1 MCIIK
6 NVFLIVTFAS
16 ATKAISESVSI
27 CEPQLK
33 SSWTYNYETN
43 ISDYSE
49 INTNLETISL
59 NFDFGFLK
67 LSAQADGKYSL
78 FRQAAIKRDADETDN
93 ITVRYEDT
101 NKKTIGQKEIIVV
114 DPMCIKGQRPR
125 LNIIEFDDVSLNN
138 IAYSCNCLSPVHGK
152 SNFIY

>member
-16 ATKAISESVSI
+16 ATNAISESASI

-67 LSAQADGKYSL
+67 LSAQADGNIVCFDKQQSKEMQMKL
-78 FRQAAIKRDADETDN
+78 TTLPCDTKILTKKR
-93 ITVRYEDT
+93 
-101 NKKTIGQKEIIVV
+101 
-114 DPMCIKGQRPR
+114 
-125 LNIIEFDDVSLNN
+125 
-138 IAYSCNCLSPVHGK
+138 
-152 SNFIY
+152 

>member
-78 FRQAAIKRDADETDN
+78 EDNPLVSAPHTAAVATADEW
-93 ITVRYEDT
+93 
-101 NKKTIGQKEIIVV
+101 GH
-114 DPMCIKGQRPR
+114 
-125 LNIIEFDDVSLNN
+125 
-138 IAYSCNCLSPVHGK
+138 AYSRSEAIYPSEFTKDNKYWPPVGRLDNVFGDRNLVCSCPSIK
-152 SNFIY
+152 DYE